1 MCLPSPSG
9 SPEQSEQVDKIMES
23 LVSHPDEPGGAVIVI
38 KEGAILHNKGYGV
51 ADIEQN
57 KPITPQSVF
66 QMASS
71 GKQFTGLAIMML
83 AEAGQLDYD
92 DAIATYLP
100 ELEPLGQNITIR
112 HLLNHTSGLPG
123 ENSSNP
129 EEELYQELLEYL
141 EAPTNNDLLEVLS
154 EWTEEDLANVPGE
167 CFDYSNVGYELLGCL
182 IERVS
187 GQRFGDV
194 MEEYI
199 FSPLGMKDT
208 FSYQPERLKHPN
220 RAKGYL
226 VEEGE
231 IELYDSDPL
240 DNLAGSGSIYST
252 VEDLYRYDQALYTD
266 DLVQQSTLEE
276 AFKPAPMNDG
286 SEYPYGFGW
295 ELDEYQGVS
304 YVGHTGV
311 WEGFRSYIL
320 RFPTQELSVYLLSNR
335 SDANYEKLAF
345 EIADVYLEDEE

>member
-1 MCLPSPSG
+1 MCLPSLSG

-38 KEGAILHNKGYGV
+38 KEGAVLHNKGYGV

-71 GKQFTGLAIMML
+71 GKQFTGLVIMML

-100 ELEPLGQNITIR
+100 ELEQLGQNITIR
-112 HLLNHTSGLPG
+112 HLLNHTSGLAG

-129 EEELYQELLEYL
+129 EEELYQELLEYS
-141 EAPTNNDLLEVLS
+141 EAPTNDDLLEVLS
-154 EWTEEDLANVPGE
+154 EWTEEDLANVPGK

-187 GQRFGDV
+187 GQSFADV
-194 MEEYI
+194 VEEYI
-199 FSPLGMKDT
+199 FSPLGMKNT
-208 FSYQPERLKHPN
+208 FSYQPERMKHPN
-220 RAKGYL
+220 RAKGYV

-231 IELYDSDPL
+231 SELYDSDPL
-240 DNLAGSGSIYST
+240 DNLTGSGSIYST
-252 VEDLYRYDQALYTD
+252 VEDLYLYDQALYTD
-266 DLVQQSTLEE
+266 DLVQQSTLVE
-276 AFKPAPMNDG
+276 AFKPVQTTDG
-286 SEYPYGFGW
+286 FKHPYGFGW
-295 ELDEYQGVS
+295 EVDEYEGIH
-304 YVGHTGV
+304 YVGHSGV
-311 WEGFRSYIL
+311 WQGFRSYIL
-320 RFPTQELSVYLLSNR
+320 RFPSKEFSIYLLSNR
-335 SDANYEKLAF
+335 SDANCGDLAF
-345 EIADVYLEDEE
+345 QITNVYLEDEE